1 MTPSPSEPN
10 IEANTINNKLRQD
23 TPMDVQNER
32 DYVDEEGNVVYE
44 VSLGGSRY
52 DTITATRTDDQLL
65 IEAKHVGTDDI
76 DEFSLSLTDE
86 LYKGVA
92 HESRTRRTFE
102 DDLQDILQ
110 YMGFTL
116 TNNSIASV

>member
-1 MTPSPSEPN
+1 
-10 IEANTINNKLRQD
+10 
-23 TPMDVQNER
+23 MDVQNER